1 MKHIKEWNWN
11 QIGWRILQAIIIFIA
26 NGGSFAWLIMNFY
39 GDVPVEITMLG
50 VKQTINVAFWD
61 TLDFKWKALVYGC
74 MVIGVILSI
83 LWIKL
88 LWKNKQAKK
97 DRELEKEKND
107 KLEKLADKIIKK
119 SEG

>member
-1 MKHIKEWNWN
+1 MKNFKEWNWN

-39 GDVPVEITMLG
+39 GDVPVEIIMLG

-74 MVIGVILSI
+74 MVIGVILSV
-83 LWIKL
+83 LFIKFL
-88 LWKNKQAKK
+88 YKNKKDKK
-97 DRELEKEKND
+97 YQQESN
-107 KLEKLADKIIKK
+107 EKLDKIADRIIKK